1 MKALVTGAA
10 GFVGSHLVERLVRDG
25 WDVLGVDNLIPYYDI
40 AQKRANL
47 TELATLEGFESVSVD
62 LRSADLETLL
72 ENVDVVFH
80 QAGQP
85 GVRASWD
92 EFDSYVDHNI
102 LVTQRLLEATR
113 EVSLRRFVFASS
125 SSVYGDADI
134 YPTTE
139 STLPR
144 PKSPYGVTKLAAEH
158 LCGVYARNWGVPTVS
173 LRYFTVFGPR
183 QRPDMAFHRLIEA
196 SLGRGTFPLYG
207 TGEQIRDFTYV
218 DDVVEANVAAAGAE
232 VDSGAV
238 INVAGGTSV
247 DLSTVI
253 ATVEELAGRA
263 VPVSSHPA
271 QAGDVRRTGGSTDLA
286 RYVLGWQP
294 RVNLE
299 DGLSS
304 QIEWHRKR
312 VRKTLESR

>member
-1 MKALVTGAA
+1 MKAVVTGAA

-25 WDVLGVDNLIPYYDI
+25 WDVLGVDNLTPYYDVV
-40 AQKRANL
+40 QKRSNL
-47 TELATLEGFESVSVD
+47 AELGALEGFESVSAD
-62 LRSADLETLL
+62 LRTADLNPLL
-72 ENVDVVFH
+72 EGAPVVFH

-85 GVRASWD
+85 GVRASWA

-102 LVTQRLLEATR
+102 LVTQRLLEAAR
-113 EVSLRRFVFASS
+113 EASVRRFVFASS

-139 STLPR
+139 ATLPR

-158 LCGVYARNWGVPTVS
+158 LCGVYARNWDLPTVS

-218 DDVVEANVAAAGAE
+218 DDVVDANVVAAEADIDPGT
-232 VDSGAV
+232 V
-238 INVAGGTSV
+238 INIAGGTSV

-253 ATVEELAGRA
+253 STVEDLAGRA
-263 VPVSSHPA
+263 AAISGHPV
-271 QAGDVRRTGGSTDLA
+271 QAGDVRRTGGSTDVA
-286 RYVLGWQP
+286 RSVLGWEP
-294 RVNLE
+294 RVGLE
-299 DGLSS
+299 EGLSR
-304 QIEWHRKR
+304 QIEWHRR
-312 VRKTLESR
+312 RMEETLESF